1 MSFKPTLRY
10 LLLISVCAST
20 CACGLVPNFSDG
32 MSRSEEANLNLQM
45 GVRYMDMGMLE
56 VAQEK
61 LDTAYDL
68 DSRNPE
74 ILNALGVFYERIKEY
89 EKAED
94 FYQSAISKDSK
105 NYNIKN
111 NYGRFL
117 CERGQF
123 EKGISLLQE
132 SLDDPMNNRTWLE
145 LSNIGNCYVQQNNS
159 TQGEDYFRRALQI
172 NPAYAPALLEM
183 LKISYNQQQ
192 YMSARA
198 FMERFQAA
206 AKPTPESLWL
216 GFQTERALGNRSAS
230 ENYKEQLMAAFPTS
244 KQAQE
249 VKTAISK

>member
-1 MSFKPTLRY
+1 MTFKPALRHVVF
-10 LLLISVCAST
+10 IAICAST

-32 MSRSEEANLNLQM
+32 MSRSEEAHLNLQM

-61 LDTAYDL
+61 LETAHDL
-68 DSRNPE
+68 DSGNPE
-74 ILNALGVFYERIKEY
+74 VLNALGVFYERIKEY
-89 EKAED
+89 EQAEE
-94 FYQSAISKDSK
+94 FYQSAISKDSTSH
-105 NYNIKN
+105 YIKN

-123 EKGISLLQE
+123 EKGMSLLQE
-132 SLDDPMNNRTWLE
+132 SLDDPMNTHTWLE
-145 LSNIGNCYVQQNNS
+145 LSNIGNCYVQQDNS
-159 TQGEDYFRRALQI
+159 TQGEEYFRRALQI

-198 FMERFQAA
+198 FLERFQAA

-216 GFQTERALGNRSAS
+216 GFQTERALGNRSAA
-230 ENYKEQLMAAFPTS
+230 ENYQEQLMAAFPTS
-244 KQAQE
+244 KEAQE